1 MDGFKMIVDGFV
13 FTDRAMA
20 QKACQEVDGI
30 KYVQS
35 KLDMDN
41 PRMALKMYQKL
52 LAEQVFETPVGLS
65 YLKGLQNYLA
75 SSPELAQEKLVPIR
89 FPASWQ
95 GMQED
100 TIEWYAQNLEE
111 VKQKERAANFVKRR
125 AEEKTEQVKKRLW
138 ISLMLS
144 LFLFIVAA
152 GMAVVTLTSEHPN
165 IVNYE
170 NKIIEKYETWE
181 TDLENREQVLKEREK
196 ELDAAY

>member
-1 MDGFKMIVDGFV
+1 
-13 FTDRAMA
+13 
-20 QKACQEVDGI
+20 
-30 KYVQS
+30 
-35 KLDMDN
+35 
-41 PRMALKMYQKL
+41 
-52 LAEQVFETPVGLS
+52 
-65 YLKGLQNYLA
+65 
-75 SSPELAQEKLVPIR
+75 
-89 FPASWQ
+89 
-95 GMQED
+95 MQED

-170 NKIIEKYETWE
+170 NKIIEKYEAWE

>member
-1 MDGFKMIVDGFV
+1 M
-13 FTDRAMA
+13 
-20 QKACQEVDGI
+20 
-30 KYVQS
+30 
-35 KLDMDN
+35 
-41 PRMALKMYQKL
+41 
-52 LAEQVFETPVGLS
+52 
-65 YLKGLQNYLA
+65 
-75 SSPELAQEKLVPIR
+75 AQEKLVPIR

-170 NKIIEKYETWE
+170 NKIIEKYEAWE